1 MRIAVCDDHP
11 LCLRELE
18 RQLREIPLVR
28 EIRCFSVPEALF
40 QAVRAGEVYDAVLL
54 DIDFRTS
61 DTGIDA
67 AEALYALSPGTRIIY
82 MTGYTDRF
90 VQQIF
95 LRKSN
100 LCGYLT
106 KPVDPALLAANLQK
120 LVRSAAEDGGLTLR
134 VMETPGH
141 SEGSVCLLL
150 DKEHVIFAG
159 DTLFRCSCGR
169 CDFPGGSYPKMLTS
183 LARLAALEGEWRV
196 LPGHDRETTMN
207 YERRV
212 NPYVRQGMK
221 G

>member
-82 MTGYTDRF
+82 MTGYTTVLYSRSF
-90 VQQIF
+90 
-95 LRKSN
+95 
-100 LCGYLT
+100 CG
-106 KPVDPALLAANLQK
+106 KAICAA
-120 LVRSAAEDGGLTLR
+120 T
-134 VMETPGH
+134 
-141 SEGSVCLLL
+141 
-150 DKEHVIFAG
+150 
-159 DTLFRCSCGR
+159 
-169 CDFPGGSYPKMLTS
+169 
-183 LARLAALEGEWRV
+183 
-196 LPGHDRETTMN
+196 
-207 YERRV
+207 
-212 NPYVRQGMK
+212 
-221 G
+221 

>member
-95 LRKSN
+95 LRKSI
-100 LCGYLT
+100 C
-106 KPVDPALLAANLQK
+106 AA
-120 LVRSAAEDGGLTLR
+120 T
-134 VMETPGH
+134 
-141 SEGSVCLLL
+141 
-150 DKEHVIFAG
+150 
-159 DTLFRCSCGR
+159 
-169 CDFPGGSYPKMLTS
+169 
-183 LARLAALEGEWRV
+183 
-196 LPGHDRETTMN
+196 
-207 YERRV
+207 
-212 NPYVRQGMK
+212 
-221 G
+221 